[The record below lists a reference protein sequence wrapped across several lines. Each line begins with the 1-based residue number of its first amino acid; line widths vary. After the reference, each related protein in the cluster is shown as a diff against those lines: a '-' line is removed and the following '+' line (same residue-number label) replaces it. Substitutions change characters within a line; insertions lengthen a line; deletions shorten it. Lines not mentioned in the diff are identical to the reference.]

1 MSGCAS
7 DKENPN
13 LYTEYLSFHQINQNF
28 KTVMIPNISKGLGIN
43 HMMLSPKLAK
53 RSCEGQFDNMHHFIT
68 LCITHK
74 NMNHTSDSNAH
85 IIQQATPNIK
95 EKALETLTEIYMK
108 NVTAIPFIIVKKLE
122 KISVLKIKN
131 MIK

>member
-1 MSGCAS
+1 
-7 DKENPN
+7 
-13 LYTEYLSFHQINQNF
+13 
-28 KTVMIPNISKGLGIN
+28 
-43 HMMLSPKLAK
+43 
-53 RSCEGQFDNMHHFIT
+53 
-68 LCITHK
+68 
-74 NMNHTSDSNAH
+74 MNHTSDSNAH